1 MNELFARQEI
11 CRIGQSLF
19 SRGLVHSSAGNISVR
34 LADGFL
40 ITPTDAVLG
49 FLDPERISKVDL
61 NGQHISGDKPSK
73 TLSLHQAI
81 VRAALHSHP
90 STTCVIHTHSTYCVA
105 LTLQSITNVPTDQS
119 LHRELLPPIT
129 PYFVMKVGRV
139 PLLAYRRPGDEQVV
153 GEVKRLIEF
162 YAKQGSPIRAVMLSA
177 LGPLVWHD
185 TPAKAMAAL
194 EELEESAKLSFL
206 TNSKLT
212 QLSQENIQE
221 LRDVFKAVW

>member
-129 PYFVMKVGRV
+129 PY
-139 PLLAYRRPGDEQVV
+139 LS
-153 GEVKRLIEF
+153 LIH
-162 YAKQGSPIRAVMLSA
+162 I
-177 LGPLVWHD
+177 
-185 TPAKAMAAL
+185 
-194 EELEESAKLSFL
+194 
-206 TNSKLT
+206 
-212 QLSQENIQE
+212 
-221 LRDVFKAVW
+221 